1 MVIEKRL
8 SDQNTEKRKDDFHR
22 IELTDKLKV
31 ATIDL
36 KKLTE
41 EHTVQTIELKKITLA
56 WEIASNEGNNT
67 NKSLDAARREL
78 ADKLITLRVAKKDN
92 EVN

>member
-1 MVIEKRL
+1 
-8 SDQNTEKRKDDFHR
+8 
-22 IELTDKLKV
+22 
-31 ATIDL
+31 
-36 KKLTE
+36 
-41 EHTVQTIELKKITLA
+41 LKKITLA